1 MSPAFAVG
9 LAIVAVVAL
18 IILIAR
24 FKLNPFIVIFVIS
37 LAMALVA
44 GMPADKVVKSFET
57 GVGNALGHIAI
68 IIALGTMLGK
78 MLAES
83 GGAAQI
89 AKTLIRWFRPNNIP
103 WAMLAIGVIV
113 GLPVFFEVGFVL
125 LIPIA
130 FNVAKDT
137 GRPLLIVALPLITGL
152 SVVHALMPPHP
163 AAMLALQAFHADIG
177 TTILLA
183 LVAGIPAAI
192 IAGPVWAMII
202 GPRTQLPAENP
213 MAAQFLNEMPAEK
226 LPPFG
231 ITVLTL
237 LLPVILMLLGSFADV
252 FTPRGSTLYLV
263 LVFIGNADISL
274 LLAVILSFY
283 TLGLARGM
291 SRETILKFTN
301 DCLAPTAM
309 ITLLIGA
316 GGGFGRVLI
325 DSGVSHAIV
334 TVALGAHVSLLLL
347 AWLLAAVVRLAV
359 GSSTVAM
366 ITSAGIVAP
375 IAAHTPGAQ
384 LALLVLATGGGS
396 IIFSHVNDGGFWL
409 VKQYLNMSV
418 SQTLKSWSVL
428 ETILSVGTLAMV
440 MILSAVL
447 PV

>member
-1 MSPAFAVG
+1 MPPAYAVG
-9 LAIVAVVAL
+9 LAVIAVLAL

-24 FKLNPFIVIFVIS
+24 FKLNPFIVIFVVS
-37 LAMALVA
+37 LAMALAA

-57 GVGNALGHIAI
+57 GVGNSLGHIAI

-89 AKTLIRWFRPNNIP
+89 ANTLIRWFGPNNVH
-103 WAMLAIGVIV
+103 WAMLFIGILV

-130 FNVAKDT
+130 FNVAKNT
-137 GRPLLIVALPLITGL
+137 GRPLLLVALPLVAGL
-152 SVVHALMPPHP
+152 SAVHGLMPPHP

-177 TTILLA
+177 KTILLA
-183 LVAGIPAAI
+183 LIVGIPAAI
-192 IAGPVWAMII
+192 LAGPVYAMFI
-202 GPRTQLPAENP
+202 GPRTPLPAENP
-213 MAAQFLNEMPAEK
+213 LAEQFLNHIPDAQ
-226 LPPFG
+226 LPGFG
-231 ITVLTL
+231 ITLLTV

-252 FTPRGSTLYLV
+252 FTSPGSGLFIL
-263 LVFIGNADISL
+263 LNFIGNADISL

-283 TLGLARGM
+283 TLGLMRGM
-291 SRETILKFTN
+291 TRETILKFTN

-334 TVALGAHVSLLLL
+334 TVALSAHVSLLLL

-375 IAAHTPGAQ
+375 IAAHAPDANT
-384 LALLVLATGGGS
+384 ALLVLATGAGS
-396 IIFSHVNDGGFWL
+396 LIFSHVNDGGFWL
-409 VKQYLNMSV
+409 VKQYLNMTV
-418 SQTLKSWSVL
+418 EQTLKSWSVL
-428 ETILSVGTLAMV
+428 ETILSVGALAMV
-440 MILSAVL
+440 LILSAVGA
-447 PV
+447 